1 MRTLSRR
8 TDSRFPET
16 SNSQLLHMPMVPL
29 PLFMSSQKNIQALR
43 LRHSVLSLAYRI
55 YGTQVPRRGLK
66 GKPKAQHRHNE
77 VASREEALHEAATGG
92 DIEGMEGME
101 DVVEAEAEVGEGG
114 GDLRASKTNTGRL
127 QYLIL
132 QLNENSWLGWLAAP
146 FAS

>member
-1 MRTLSRR
+1 
-8 TDSRFPET
+8 
-16 SNSQLLHMPMVPL
+16 
-29 PLFMSSQKNIQALR
+29 
-43 LRHSVLSLAYRI
+43 
-55 YGTQVPRRGLK
+55 
-66 GKPKAQHRHNE
+66 
-77 VASREEALHEAATGG
+77 
-92 DIEGMEGME
+92 MEGME